1 MKFVFDKKCPY
12 ICLQQT
18 YSIMADGRSIFSAF
32 RLKKET
38 INCLQDLKKSFEL
51 SYGRDFSN
59 DEFIHQLVASV
70 EDGDVAVWEIFC
82 KLQMTQKELAEMA
95 AENRKQREQ
104 QIQK

>member
-1 MKFVFDKKCPY
+1 
-12 ICLQQT
+12 
-18 YSIMADGRSIFSAF
+18 MADGRSIFSAF

-38 INCLQDLKKSFEL
+38 VNYLQDLKKSFEL

-95 AENRKQREQ
+95 ANNRRLQEQ
-104 QIQK
+104 KVK